1 MSCMLLVPRFPSF
14 RHSSPA
20 CTSKLLAGFKHAI
33 KELLCLVVIIF
44 GNVSH
49 VSIVLALLHC
59 CMSKQR
65 EVSASFTETS
75 VRDCGCHSGLKEW
88 LA

>member
-1 MSCMLLVPRFPSF
+1 MSCMLLVPRFPAV
-14 RHSSPA
+14 RLSSPA

-49 VSIVLALLHC
+49 FRLFLHRYITVCQSREKSLLHLLKHQ
-59 CMSKQR
+59 S
-65 EVSASFTETS
+65 ETAG
-75 VRDCGCHSGLKEW
+75 VTV
-88 LA
+88 A